1 MTGAELGAARLAL
14 GVAQAELGLLLGGSE
29 VGPVIFVPPGFLRV
43 LAPLDRPTSLDPWH
57 SPTKKFR
64 PPGRS

>member
-1 MTGAELGAARLAL
+1 MRRQERALLPWLSAQLRHLAL
-14 GVAQAELGLLLGGSE
+14 GSE